1 MHASARVCRRLLP
14 AIMAVGIV
22 TANLEGAGAALLLA
36 DGRQPRATIVLAERP
51 TRAAQMAAAELQH
64 HIELITGARLAVVR
78 EPTAVTDGA
87 RILVGATQ
95 AATALGLPGKPFQ
108 EQEYLITCRER
119 LKWNESTVKKD
130 AK

>member
-1 MHASARVCRRLLP
+1 MTKIQLLTAMSLAAAAACNRADAATHVRL
-14 AIMAVGIV
+14 V
-22 TANLEGAGAALLLA
+22 E
-36 DGRQPRATIVLAERP
+36 DGQPQATIILAERP